1 MNAQYIYTS
10 LTRISDLQE
19 LPFEV
24 KRLPRTRWATG
35 NYIVAEITDPHGAKL
50 KLELPSGRM
59 MEPMKKDQVVGAL
72 ADRFATLEAT
82 GSWKDVGS
90 DGQMHLLTGAGLLG
104 KLTSKSVF
112 VPNLIEARYIGHIIR
127 NGRQI
132 NMLDFVPDLPIQK
145 LTKPI
150 VLLVGTSM
158 SAGKTT
164 AARIV
169 TRQFKQLGLKVV
181 GSKIS
186 GAGRYRDVLTVK
198 DAGADYI
205 FDFVDV
211 GLPSTICPPNQ
222 YKIALKKLISLIQST
237 DADIAVIE
245 IGASPLEPYNGDIAI
260 ASIKDNVKCTI
271 LCASDPYAVYGVM
284 KSFNLKPS
292 IVSGIATNTH
302 AGIKLIE
309 KLCGVTAINI
319 IDPEQ
324 LPRLREILGDQLQV
338 DFSVLGN
345 SPSPVQYN

>member
-10 LTRISDLQE
+10 LTRISDLRTS
-19 LPFEV
+19 PFDV
-24 KRLPRTRWATG
+24 KRLPRTRWAAG
-35 NYIVAEITDPHGAKL
+35 NYVIAEITDPHGAKL

-59 MEPMKKDQVVGAL
+59 MEPMKKDLIIGAL

-82 GSWKDVGS
+82 GSWKKVGS

-112 VPNLIEARYIGHIIR
+112 VPDLIEAKYVGHVVR
-127 NGRQI
+127 DGH
-132 NMLDFVPDLPIQK
+132 MVSMMDFVPDLPIRK

-169 TRQFKQLGLKVV
+169 TRQCKQIGLKVV

-211 GLPSTICPPNQ
+211 GLPSSICPPTQ
-222 YKIALKKLISLIQST
+222 YKIALKKLISLIEAT

-260 ASIKDNVKCTI
+260 ASIRNNVKCTI

-284 KSFNLKPS
+284 KSFELKPS

-324 LPRLREILGDQLQV
+324 LPRLREILSEQLQL
-338 DFSVLGN
+338 DFTILENHSA
-345 SPSPVQYN
+345 PVQYN